1 MYKLYKLP
9 KRIAVFSLRIPS
21 LSVATTIKPDAYE
34 EAEGKDEPPKPGVL
48 VPHEVGAAL
57 HDQCPLRQRESETGE
72 GAVTRGN
79 CVTEAHE
86 KHKPNLSVMK
96 KQ

>member
-1 MYKLYKLP
+1 VRGKVGPGSLDLP
-9 KRIAVFSLRIPS
+9 ELHHSS
-21 LSVATTIKPDAYE
+21 DAYE

-57 HDQCPLRQRESETGE
+57 HDQCPLRQGESETGE

-96 KQ
+96 GQ

>member
-1 MYKLYKLP
+1 M
-9 KRIAVFSLRIPS
+9 IPS
-21 LSVATTIKPDAYE
+21 LGVATNIKPDAYE

-48 VPHEVGAAL
+48 VPHEVSAAL

-96 KQ
+96 GQ